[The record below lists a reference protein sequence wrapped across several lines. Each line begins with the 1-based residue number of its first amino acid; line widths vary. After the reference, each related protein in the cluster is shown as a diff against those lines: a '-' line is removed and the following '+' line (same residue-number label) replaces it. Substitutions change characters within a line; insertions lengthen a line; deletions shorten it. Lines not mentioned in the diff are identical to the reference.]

1 MTINIYKENSIL
13 LSIPGDNS
21 LVTFFKNKNDIKY
34 TIEPNTKTEG
44 RHVLKYAFDKQEYS
58 VSISDIMA
66 ESILNEYRT
75 EWVDE

>member
-1 MTINIYKENSIL
+1 MTINIYKEDSML

-34 TIEPNTKTEG
+34 IIEPNTKTEG
-44 RHVLKYAFDKQEYS
+44 RHVLKYTFDKQEYS

-75 EWVDE
+75 EWVNE

>member
-1 MTINIYKENSIL
+1 MTINIYKEDSIL

-21 LVTFFKNKNDIKY
+21 LVTFFKNKNYIKY

-44 RHVLKYAFDKQEYS
+44 RHVLKYTFDKQEYS

-75 EWVDE
+75 EWVNE